1 VSEARL
7 VSVDLAY
14 KRFADIGVCVI
25 ERRARGMRA
34 EFVALTA
41 AAGEAPDARRVA
53 EACAVLAESR
63 GAELLSIDGPQ
74 AWKHPANPSPHS
86 RTCDRVVRAPA
97 KVGAPGEVKPRP
109 YAAFVEFSIAL
120 FDALHELG
128 WPRLASAG
136 SPRRRAA
143 EVFPHFAWKRL
154 GMPPLPAKAKCT
166 LQRLRAAHRE
176 LGKRLSIETNRAP
189 GHDELQAL
197 VAGIAGLALL
207 EGDTS
212 GYELLG
218 EPPRVVNGVWRE
230 GLILAPRAENRA
242 SAKPALRDDR
252 EEIETGVA
260 EICAGI
266 CIRETELQ
274 REFGLPGREDGAVHD
289 RPATAGF
296 ERFHERAVRRNDRGT
311 RSVLSGRPRDR
322 RSVEGEWQQPQR
334 ERKKTRRSSRSHG
347 PCGPS

>member
-1 VSEARL
+1 VSEASL

-41 AAGEAPDARRVA
+41 GAGEAPDARRVA

-63 GAELLSIDGPQ
+63 GAELLLIDGPQ

-86 RTCDRVVRAPA
+86 RTCDRDVRAPA
-97 KVGAPGEVKPRP
+97 KVGAPGEVKPRS
-109 YAAFVEFSIAL
+109 YAAFVKFSIAV

-128 WPRLASAG
+128 WPRLASAE

-143 EVFPHFAWKRL
+143 EVFPHLAWKRL

-166 LQRLRAAHRE
+166 LQQLCAAHRE
-176 LGKRLSIETNRAP
+176 LCKRRSIETNRAP

-218 EPPRVVNGVWRE
+218 EPPHVVDGVWRE
-230 GLILAPRAENRA
+230 GLILAPRAARREPLSRA
-242 SAKPALRDDR
+242 
-252 EEIETGVA
+252 
-260 EICAGI
+260 C
-266 CIRETELQ
+266 
-274 REFGLPGREDGAVHD
+274 
-289 RPATAGF
+289 
-296 ERFHERAVRRNDRGT
+296 
-311 RSVLSGRPRDR
+311 RSSKRPRH
-322 RSVEGEWQQPQR
+322 P
-334 ERKKTRRSSRSHG
+334 
-347 PCGPS
+347 